1 MPTNIVVRGP
11 DDEVMRF
18 AAEEMAAYAARL
30 TGQEA
35 SRGEPGRGRSVA
47 LRVDDRLGAGDAFLL
62 RSADGGLTIASAGPR
77 GVPYGVYAY
86 LESLGVRFP
95 FPGAEHEVVPPGE
108 LVVDRYDRREQP

>member
-30 TGQEA
+30 TGEEA
-35 SRGEPGRGRSVA
+35 SRGEPGPGPTLS

-62 RSADGGLTIASAGPR
+62 RSADDGLTIASGGPR
-77 GVPYGVYAY
+77 GVLHGVYAY

-95 FPGAEHEVVPPGE
+95 FPGAAHEVV
-108 LVVDRYDRREQP
+108 